1 MIVFSDILKHKV
13 LRHEG
18 GLACRFHFQV
28 HKE

>member
-1 MIVFSDILKHKV
+1 MIVFSDILKHKA

-18 GLACRFHFQV
+18 ILACRFPFQV